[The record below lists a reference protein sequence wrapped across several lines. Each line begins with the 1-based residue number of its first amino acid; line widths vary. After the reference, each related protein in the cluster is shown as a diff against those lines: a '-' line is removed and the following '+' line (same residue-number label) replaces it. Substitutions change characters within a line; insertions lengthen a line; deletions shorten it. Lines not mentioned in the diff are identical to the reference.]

1 MAFCFHLNPSS
12 TLHGPKTGH
21 TDTLTSKEKRSAPL
35 MHMLLAPVAAKQ
47 VNHGGR
53 EEARTSL
60 YSVAVTSLRILNT
73 VRQQGSDIGLEKNQ
87 VINIPDTISCR

>member
-1 MAFCFHLNPSS
+1 
-12 TLHGPKTGH
+12 
-21 TDTLTSKEKRSAPL
+21 

-60 YSVAVTSLRILNT
+60 YSVAHSHKPEDSEYSETTR
-73 VRQQGSDIGLEKNQ
+73 VRHR
-87 VINIPDTISCR
+87 T